1 MAQPVFLS
9 PYLHNI
15 VTNWKIKK
23 LQGILT
29 MLAWLQDIGTETDAT
44 EKGRGELA
52 ITKVNNTGYYK

>member
-1 MAQPVFLS
+1 MAQPVFLY

-29 MLAWLQDIGTETDAT
+29 MLAWLQNIGTETDA
-44 EKGRGELA
+44 
-52 ITKVNNTGYYK
+52 N